1 MAATPAQCR
10 PAGILAAVWLV
21 AACVLLPGVGHA
33 QLEKVKATMAALIEE
48 TRKLGTPRVKGAY
61 PVAGKSAPG
70 LYFGRT
76 RMNNSFDLVDALA
89 KERGGV
95 VILFVKAGNE
105 FVRVATNVKK
115 SDGSR
120 AVGTILDPN
129 SPAMAMIGRG
139 EAYYGEATIL
149 GKPFFVGCQP
159 IRDRTGNIIG
169 LYYVGSVQ

>member
-1 MAATPAQCR
+1 MAASLAQSR
-10 PAGILAAVWLV
+10 LAGILAAAWLA
-21 AACVLLPGVGHA
+21 AACILLPGVGHA
-33 QLEKVKATMAALIEE
+33 QLDKVRATMAALIEE
-48 TRKLGTPRVKGAY
+48 THRLGTPRIKGAY
-61 PVAGKSAPG
+61 PVGGKSAPG

-76 RMNNSFDLVDALA
+76 RMNNSFDVVDAVA

-120 AVGTILDPN
+120 AVGTVLDPN
-129 SPAMAMIGRG
+129 SPALAMISKG

-149 GKPFFVGCQP
+149 GMPFFIGCQP
-159 IRDRTGNIIG
+159 IRDRTGNVIG
-169 LYYVGSVQ
+169 LYYVGSMQ

>member
-10 PAGILAAVWLV
+10 PAGILAAAWLA
-21 AACVLLPGVGHA
+21 AACVLLPAVGHA

-48 TRKLGTPRVKGAY
+48 TRKLGTPHIKGAY

-70 LYFGRT
+70 LYFGWT
-76 RMNNSFDLVDALA
+76 RMNNSFDLVDAVA
-89 KERGGV
+89 KERGGA
-95 VILFVKAGNE
+95 VILFVKTGSE

-129 SPAMAMIGRG
+129 SPAMAMIGKG
-139 EAYYGEATIL
+139 EAYYGGAIIL

-159 IRDRTGNIIG
+159 IRDRTGNVIG
-169 LYYVGSVQ
+169 LYYVGSMQ

>member
-1 MAATPAQCR
+1 
-10 PAGILAAVWLV
+10 
-21 AACVLLPGVGHA
+21 VG
-33 QLEKVKATMAALIEE
+33 
-48 TRKLGTPRVKGAY
+48 
-61 PVAGKSAPG
+61 GKSAPG

-76 RMNNSFDLVDALA
+76 RMNNSFDVVDAVA

-105 FVRVATNVKK
+105 FVRVAMNVKK

-129 SPAMAMIGRG
+129 SPALAMIRKG

-169 LYYVGSVQ
+169 LYYVGSMQ

>member
-1 MAATPAQCR
+1 MAAYRAQCR
-10 PAGILAAVWLV
+10 LAGLLGASWLAV
-21 AACVLLPGVGHA
+21 AWVLLPGVGHA
-33 QLEKVKATMAALIEE
+33 QLDKVRATMAALIEE
-48 TRKLGTPRVKGAY
+48 TSRLGTPRLKGVY
-61 PVAGKSAPG
+61 PVGGKIAPG

-129 SPAMAMIGRG
+129 SPALAMIRKG

-169 LYYVGSVQ
+169 LYYVGSMQ